1 VRNPRAVFVHD
12 LPHDA
17 ALQAVARMKPFSLRA
32 AHQKVTVAVIVRINT
47 RDDPALG

>member
-17 ALQAVARMKPFSLRA
+17 ALQAVALKPFRLRA